1 MPLTTESR
9 MVKVESLYDLLNE
22 KNQQFSIADEAISID
37 ISYGYQ
43 QVQQESLIKSK
54 FIKEGQI
61 EIVIN
66 LWVHMLSKILWKS
79 VKDRKDRSVY
89 FDKFFSNYSLVYDHA
104 TKGFSATCTTRNG
117 RIMKCFLVDVKRM
130 KKSERGSFATLKL

>member
-43 QVQQESLIKSK
+43 QVQQESLIKPK
-54 FIKEGQI
+54 FFKEGQI

-89 FDKFFSNYSLVYDHA
+89 FDKFFSNYPLVYDHA